1 MTQPYRAASTSVARI
16 ARFSQRMRSRFA
28 CLTTFPRRAGI
39 TASAFVLAATLAPGI
54 ADAAPQVKIAA
65 FDGSFINFPLY
76 VASDLH
82 LFEKH
87 GVDAQLL
94 YGTGIQTTNMVISG
108 ATEFGGF
115 AVEHGVQ
122 VIGKGQKLKLLVLNQ
137 TNPPFDLIVR
147 NNVALPNLAK
157 GFPASVKDLKGLK
170 LGISSPGASA
180 DTSLRLLLQQAGLD
194 PDRDVRIVPV
204 GDPTTQIAAL
214 RNGTVDG
221 VMAFEPIQ
229 TQAVFG
235 DKIAKSVVNLEKGD
249 AGPDIYRSYA
259 FNGVFARQ
267 DYIDA
272 HPAEVKAVVAAVVE
286 AEQMINDPAHLNDV
300 LKVAVARMHGI
311 APDLLKQ
318 YIETYRGTFVPIATP
333 AAIANVNRFL
343 QYQKQL
349 DKPVSYEDA
358 VATAYMPKT
367 FVAGNGK

>member
-1 MTQPYRAASTSVARI
+1 MIQPYRAALALAARI
-16 ARFSQRMRSRFA
+16 VR
-28 CLTTFPRRAGI
+28 FPRHLRAAFLACPLHYKGALS
-39 TASAFVLAATLAPGI
+39 TAVVACAVAFTS
-54 ADAAPQVKIAA
+54 DAAHAAPSVKIAA

-76 VASDLH
+76 VANDLH

-87 GVDAQLL
+87 GVDAQLI
-94 YGTGIQTTNMVISG
+94 YGTGIQPTNMVVSG

-122 VIGKGQKLKLLVLNQ
+122 VIGKGQKLKLLVLNE

-147 NNVALPNLAK
+147 NDVPLPNLSK
-157 GFPASVKDLKGLK
+157 GFPASVNDLKGLK

-180 DTSLRLLLQQAGLD
+180 DTSLRLLLKQAGLD

-214 RNGTVDG
+214 RNRTVDG
-221 VMAFEPIQ
+221 TMAFEPIQ

-235 DKIAKSVVNLEKGD
+235 DKIAKSVVNLEKGQ

-272 HPAEVKAVVAAVVE
+272 HPEVVKSVVGAVVE
-286 AEQMINDPAHLNDV
+286 AEQMINDPAHFQDV
-300 LKVAVARMHGI
+300 LKVAIARMHGI
-311 APDLLKQ
+311 PPDLLKQ
-318 YIETYRGTFVPIATP
+318 YIETYRGIFVPYASP
-333 AAIANVNRFL
+333 DAIANVNRFL

-349 DKPVSYEDA
+349 DKAVPYEQV

-367 FVAGNGK
+367 LNQASGK